1 MIVVYD
7 EQMKNKKIKRKCIFC
22 LSEFSSFS
30 KEEHIIPESL
40 GGDRILPKG
49 FVCDQCNQYFGSNV
63 EKNALALSPLAI
75 ARIFMSIKS
84 KRKRHARLNG
94 VRFEKDYKGI
104 KFEAEG
110 SDEADIIVRVNQD
123 AYNDLKANKI
133 KTLYWSFEE
142 GMSSLV
148 RLLIKMGLEIIA
160 TSKKLDV
167 YDPVFDKAR
176 MAARNPKKLPGLFG
190 GRLPGYVKINPTL
203 NPYVFRTLVKAF
215 NKSQQNYV
223 IVYFHADDTLKEHS
237 KIRSLENLICNIE
250 SLKDKIPGG
259 VFVSFSELYSYLR
272 IDNVDGIE

>member
-7 EQMKNKKIKRKCIFC
+7 EQMKNKKIERKCIFC
-22 LSEFSSFS
+22 LSENSSFS

-75 ARIFMSIKS
+75 ARILMSIKS
-84 KRKRHARLNG
+84 KRKRHARLIG
-94 VRFEKDYKGI
+94 VRFEKNYKGM

-142 GMSSLV
+142 GMPSLV

-176 MAARNPKKLPGLFG
+176 MAARNPKKSLVWKVAETLLPLRSCWESGVDDKG
-190 GRLPGYVKINPTL
+190 
-203 NPYVFRTLVKAF
+203 PYVRRTEYEYGVYRSPDHVIFFFQYWILVF
-215 NKSQQNYV
+215 
-223 IVYFHADDTLKEHS
+223 I
-237 KIRSLENLICNIE
+237 
-250 SLKDKIPGG
+250 IPLTEGG
-259 VFVSFSELYSYLR
+259 SFE
-272 IDNVDGIE
+272 DGIDLINKDNLSVTPLNIRTVKLA